1 MESDLESVVN
11 SSVALGFANLT
22 VKRNPRE
29 EAVDRAGRAR
39 GRRGDVPLVAKE
51 RFDDFEGRGVSN
63 RRDRPAGRN
72 GPGVDETDGGV
83 AVPSQARRKSVLL
96 HVTGKSLGRVCGKG
110 GHASKY
116 A

>member
-1 MESDLESVVN
+1 MYLKELWRFIRPVEYSRAVEGRTDRARPRVVN

-39 GRRGDVPLVAKE
+39 GRREDIPLVSKE

-72 GPGVDETDGGV
+72 GRGLT
-83 AVPSQARRKSVLL
+83 RRDR
-96 HVTGKSLGRVCGKG
+96 GRGPL
-110 GHASKY
+110 AS
-116 A
+116 AT